1 MQKAARLRQMI
12 WLLLKRQF
20 PAKQIGSVHPRRKKK
35 KISIDLRVMHKII
48 RGLVDIKIDDLLF

>member
-12 WLLLKRQF
+12 KRQF
-20 PAKQIGSVHPRRKKK
+20 PAKQIGSMHPRRKKK
-35 KISIDLRVMHKII
+35 KISFDLRVMHKII